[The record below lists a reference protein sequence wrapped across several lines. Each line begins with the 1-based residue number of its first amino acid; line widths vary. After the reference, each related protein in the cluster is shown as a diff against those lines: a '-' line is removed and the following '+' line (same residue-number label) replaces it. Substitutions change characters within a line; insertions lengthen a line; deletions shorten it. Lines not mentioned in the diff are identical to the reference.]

1 MSHLIKILNLT
12 FWDRKELIILWIY
25 NKYKEIWIS
34 GSWGKISWKCFAA
47 KLQQPDTIGLS
58 LNYKLFIAYISP
70 KCLGIVVGVPLLNF
84 LENISSFSGSG
95 RALLSKMII
104 LTLWRWKRKTAL
116 VTLSSN
122 LIWKVKY
129 NVLRWLII
137 YKKTWS

>member
-1 MSHLIKILNLT
+1 M
-12 FWDRKELIILWIY
+12 
-25 NKYKEIWIS
+25 
-34 GSWGKISWKCFAA
+34 
-47 KLQQPDTIGLS
+47 
-58 LNYKLFIAYISP
+58 AYISP

-122 LIWKVKY
+122 LIWKIKY

-137 YKKTWS
+137 YKYTWSQSPILRCNRTFFDKIHEILKSIINSFLQVNTDWLIPLICLYYLIIYKIQCAKII